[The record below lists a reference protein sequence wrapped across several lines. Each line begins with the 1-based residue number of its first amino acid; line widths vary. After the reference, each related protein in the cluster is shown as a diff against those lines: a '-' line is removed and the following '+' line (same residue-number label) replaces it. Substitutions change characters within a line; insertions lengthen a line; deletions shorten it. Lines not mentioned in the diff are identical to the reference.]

1 MKQKILKLIKILNK
15 FTLDDILLMDNFDED
30 EVKIILADFEKFG
43 VIKKISDTEY
53 VFLKQ
58 LPKLDE
64 TEPISNRKTIT
75 KPLITNLFSKEKE
88 QMIYDNATEK
98 SKKILTK
105 YYTILKLARSRRG
118 DALKTYLVNLAE
130 EHPEYSISYTTFH
143 RIKRRYLTEGLNGL
157 IPKYKSNNKS
167 SVSDEMYQAFKKIY
181 LTPNAYPLK
190 TCVKMLSK
198 DFCKLPSYMSFL
210 RRLNKDFTS
219 DEIKKYRSIG
229 KSLPHL
235 NLSSKNTVL
244 NDNEIRNVIK
254 NKKAE
259 LWILYLGITP
269 DELFAILYSDIDFEN
284 KTVLINKF
292 VKNGKI
298 QKYNKRHKIRT
309 LNLPQKLIDM
319 LDINGIGRIFK
330 KVKIGNF
337 DTLLNTNVKLQLK
350 HNIPLNLIYKNLGYA
365 NFSDFEKRF
374 NFLLPKEIDKDLD
387 ILIK

>member
-15 FTLDDILLMDNFDED
+15 FTLDDILLMDNFDEN

-58 LPKLDE
+58 LHKLNE
-64 TEPISNRKTIT
+64 SEPIPHHKTIT
-75 KPLITNLFSKEKE
+75 KPLITNLFSKENE

-105 YYTILKLARSRRG
+105 YYTILKLASSRRG
-118 DALKTYLVNLAE
+118 DALKIYLANLAE

-198 DFCKLPSYMSFL
+198 DFCNLPSYMSFL

-254 NKKAE
+254 NKNAE

-298 QKYNKRHKIRT
+298 QKYNKCHKIRT

-374 NFLLPKEIDKDLD
+374 NFLLPIEINKDLD
-387 ILIK
+387 ILK

>member
-1 MKQKILKLIKILNK
+1 
-15 FTLDDILLMDNFDED
+15 
-30 EVKIILADFEKFG
+30 
-43 VIKKISDTEY
+43 
-53 VFLKQ
+53 
-58 LPKLDE
+58 
-64 TEPISNRKTIT
+64 
-75 KPLITNLFSKEKE
+75 
-88 QMIYDNATEK
+88 MIYDNATEK

-118 DALKTYLVNLAE
+118 DALKIYLANLAE

-143 RIKRRYLTEGLNGL
+143 RLKRRYLTEGLKGL
-157 IPKYKSNNKS
+157 VTKYKSNNKS

-190 TCVKMLSK
+190 TCVKMLAK
-198 DFCKLPSYMSFL
+198 DFCNLPSYMSCL

-219 DEIKKYRSIG
+219 DEIKKYRSVG
-229 KSLPHL
+229 NSLPHL
-235 NLSSKNTVL
+235 NLPSKNTVL
-244 NDNEIRNVIK
+244 NDNEIQNVVR

-269 DELFAILYSDIDFEN
+269 DELSAILYSDIDFEN

-309 LNLPQKLIDM
+309 LNLPQKLINM

-330 KVKIGNF
+330 KVKINNF
-337 DTLLNTNVKLQLK
+337 DAFLNTNVKLQLK

-365 NFSDFEKRF
+365 NFSDIEKRF
-374 NFLLPKEIDKDLD
+374 NFLLPTEVDRDLD
-387 ILIK
+387 ILK

>member
-15 FTLDDILLMDNFDED
+15 FTLDDILLMDNSDEN

-58 LPKLDE
+58 LPKLDDSK
-64 TEPISNRKTIT
+64 PIPHHKTIT

-118 DALKTYLVNLAE
+118 DALKIYLANLAE

-143 RIKRRYLTEGLNGL
+143 RIKRRYITEGLKGL

-198 DFCKLPSYMSFL
+198 DFCNLPSYMSFL

-219 DEIKKYRSIG
+219 EEIKKYRSVG
-229 KSLPHL
+229 NSLPQL
-235 NLSSKNTVL
+235 NLPSKNTVL
-244 NDNEIRNVIK
+244 NDNEIRNVVK

-298 QKYNKRHKIRT
+298 QKYNKRHKIKT

-374 NFLLPKEIDKDLD
+374 NFLLPIEIDKDLD
-387 ILIK
+387 ILK

>member
-15 FTLDDILLMDNFDED
+15 FTLDDILLMDNFDEN

-58 LPKLDE
+58 LPKLNE
-64 TEPISNRKTIT
+64 SEPIPHHKTIT

-88 QMIYDNATEK
+88 QMIYDNVTEK

-118 DALKTYLVNLAE
+118 DALKIYLANLAE

-143 RIKRRYLTEGLNGL
+143 RIKRRYITESLKGL

-190 TCVKMLSK
+190 TCVKMLAK
-198 DFCKLPSYMSFL
+198 DFCNLPSYMSFL
-210 RRLNKDFTS
+210 RWLNKEFTS
-219 DEIKKYRSIG
+219 DEIKKYRSVG
-229 KSLPHL
+229 NSLPHL
-235 NLSSKNTVL
+235 NLLSKNSVL
-244 NDNEIRNVIK
+244 NNNEIKNVVK
-254 NKKAE
+254 NKKVE

-269 DELFAILYSDIDFEN
+269 DELSAILYSDIDFEN

-309 LNLPQKLIDM
+309 LNLPQKLIKI
-319 LDINGIGRIFK
+319 LDI
-330 KVKIGNF
+330 KVIKN
-337 DTLLNTNVKLQLK
+337 NV
-350 HNIPLNLIYKNLGYA
+350 I
-365 NFSDFEKRF
+365 
-374 NFLLPKEIDKDLD
+374 LD
-387 ILIK
+387 ILFVNM